1 MSDAQWAQYK
11 KDFLKIVGD
20 SGDHLKQVKGFT
32 AANAMCQENKLVLSI
47 VTPILAII
55 SIMLFMYRVF
65 RMKGFGIQDLNKKT
79 VMSIITFIFVVVLII
94 VAAITGSFYTSD
106 RAACKDLK
114 KSFVDN
120 NIQQIWYNE
129 RSVILD
135 NPLDASDVYTSVDD
149 ITIKDIFLPQANDYT
164 RDVTSMDVNEATAR
178 WKDYADFITN
188 RDNIAHLK
196 NENVTSMGE
205 LKEQIRN
212 TLVALVFIFVFV
224 ALGAFITYKTYK
236 SESDEGLKGESET
249 DNVDGGNRPIVLMWI
264 GFIIISLLL
273 GLLVIYRNF
282 EYVTAANKKYDDLK
296 IQYIWDN
303 HLDVIQENKLFV
315 NDNSYNQVS
324 DIKFSNDIFT
334 PDKNQ

>member
-20 SGDHLKQVKGFT
+20 GGVHLQKVKGFT
-32 AANAMCQENKLVLSI
+32 AANAMCQENKLVLS
-47 VTPILAII
+47 VTAPI
-55 SIMLFMYRVF
+55 F
-65 RMKGFGIQDLNKKT
+65 
-79 VMSIITFIFVVVLII
+79 SIIFIALVLYRISSKKQKKLVLVLAFVSAIVL
-94 VAAITGSFYTSD
+94 VTVCATSGSFYTSD

-120 NIQQIWYNE
+120 NIQQIWYTE

-149 ITIKDIFLPQANDYT
+149 VTIKDIFLPQADDYV

-178 WKDYADFITN
+178 WKDYADFVTN
-188 RDNIAHLK
+188 RDDIPHLK
-196 NENVTSMGE
+196 NENITSMGE

-212 TLVALVFIFVFV
+212 TLVALIFIFVFL
-224 ALGAFITYKTYK
+224 ALGAFITYKTYNHK
-236 SESDEGLKGESET
+236 SDDGLKGESET
-249 DNVDGGNRPIVLMWI
+249 DTNKDGGNGYIKLMWF
-264 GFIIISLLL
+264 GVVIISLLL

-282 EYVTAANKKYDDLK
+282 EYVTLANKKYDDLK

-303 HLDVIQENKLFV
+303 HLAVIQENKLFA
-315 NDNSYNQVS
+315 NDNEYTKIS